1 MPITQAEIDE
11 RQKFSSGGK
20 TYWLIL
26 RGLWGIKVDR
36 VIVRRTGFS
45 LMTWQ
50 YAKAHGTDYSPVV
63 MLTTTGAKSGQARTQ
78 VLPYTDWEGSYIVVG
93 SNGGG
98 PKDPGWV
105 HNVRADGNAWVRVKG
120 RRVPCLARI
129 AAGEERQRVIDHV
142 AISKPFVRNYDS
154 ETARNGRQLPLVI
167 LTPLVGQRSS

>member
-1 MPITQAEIDE
+1 MATTQAEIDE
-11 RQKFSSGGK
+11 RQKFSSGGR

-36 VIVRRTGFS
+36 HIVRWTGFS

-50 YAKAHGTDYSPVV
+50 YTKAHGTAYSPVV
-63 MLTTTGAKSGQARTQ
+63 MLTTIGAKSGELRTQ
-78 VLPYTDWEGSYIVVG
+78 VLPYTEWEGSYVVVG

-105 HNVRADGNAWVRVKG
+105 INARADRNGWIRLKG
-120 RRVPCLARI
+120 RRIPCLARI
-129 AAGEERQRVIDHV
+129 AEGEERQRVIDHV
-142 AISKPFVRNYDS
+142 AKVKPFVRNYDT

-167 LTPLVGQRSS
+167 LTPRS

>member
-11 RQKFSSGGK
+11 RQKFSSGGR

-36 VIVRRTGFS
+36 VIVRWTGFS

-50 YAKAHGTDYSPVV
+50 YAKAHGTHYSPVV
-63 MLTTTGAKSGQARTQ
+63 MLTTTGAKSGQLRTQ

-98 PKDPGWV
+98 TKGAGGGPNSRWG
-105 HNVRADGNAWVRVKG
+105 RQCRGRVK
-120 RRVPCLARI
+120 RP
-129 AAGEERQRVIDHV
+129 
-142 AISKPFVRNYDS
+142 P
-154 ETARNGRQLPLVI
+154 
-167 LTPLVGQRSS
+167 